1 MEELFQVDIA
11 IHFAAHTVGHAVDD
25 LRAVLRGIDM
35 DAEWA
40 RAFYA
45 LYSRTRQLTPRVRVF
60 IEWMAEQFRERLYT
74 TAG

>member
-1 MEELFQVDIA
+1 MGASL
-11 IHFAAHTVGHAVDD
+11 
-25 LRAVLRGIDM
+25 
-35 DAEWA
+35 
-40 RAFYA
+40 YA